1 MDFGFKEK
9 ARKTAEQLNVID
21 DILFRKMAEDKG
33 FCEEVLSTILEKE
46 IKVLEVTEQK
56 DIMNLQGRS
65 VILDALCRDKNGKR
79 YNIEVQKPDNDDHQR
94 RVRYNA
100 SCITTN
106 FTKEGE
112 RFLKIPDVIIVF
124 ISRFDPFKKGKTM
137 YHVDRVLRETG
148 EVVEN
153 GFSEI
158 YVNAA
163 VKDGSDVS
171 ELMEVFTQKDR
182 YDFKKFPLISARK
195 KQFKVP
201 EKGEAGMCTIV
212 EEFAKEYAIEYAKE
226 EVAKAEAKAAKATAK
241 AEAKAAKAAAK
252 ATGEAV
258 DRLIAALK
266 MSAEQ
271 ACEIIGISM
280 KDYNAYKKQKA

>member
-1 MDFGFKEK
+1 MNTGFKEK
-9 ARKTAEQLNVID
+9 ARRTAEQLNVID

-33 FCEEVLSTILEKE
+33 FCEEVLSTIL
-46 IKVLEVTEQK
+46 
-56 DIMNLQGRS
+56 
-65 VILDALCRDKNGKR
+65 DALCRDRTGKC

-112 RFLKIPDVIIVF
+112 KFLQIPDVIIVF

-137 YHVDRVLRETG
+137 YHVERVLRETG

-171 ELMEVFTQKDR
+171 ELMEVFTQTDK
-182 YDFKKFPLISARK
+182 YDFN
-195 KQFKVP
+195 
-201 EKGEAGMCTIV
+201 
-212 EEFAKEYAIEYAKE
+212 
-226 EVAKAEAKAAKATAK
+226 
-241 AEAKAAKAAAK
+241 
-252 ATGEAV
+252 
-258 DRLIAALK
+258 
-266 MSAEQ
+266 
-271 ACEIIGISM
+271 IIG
-280 KDYNAYKKQKA
+280 KKSPSSTGGG

>member
-1 MDFGFKEK
+1 MDTEFKEK

-21 DILFRKMAEDKG
+21 DILFRKMAGDKG

-112 RFLKIPDVIIVF
+112 KFLKIPDVIIVF

-201 EKGEAGMCTIV
+201 EKGEAGGMCTIV
-212 EEFAKEYAIEYAKE
+212 EEFAKEYAKA
-226 EVAKAEAKAAKATAK
+226 EVAKAEAKAARA
-241 AEAKAAKAAAK
+241 AAKATAK

>member
-1 MDFGFKEK
+1 MNTGFKEK
-9 ARKTAEQLNVID
+9 ARRTAEQLNVID

-56 DIMNLQGRS
+56 DLRNLQGRS
-65 VILDALCRDKNGKR
+65 VILDALCRDRTGKC

-112 RFLKIPDVIIVF
+112 RFLQIPDVIIVF

-171 ELMEVFTQKDR
+171 ELMEVFTQTDK
-182 YDFKKFPLISARK
+182 YDFKRFPLISARK

-201 EKGEAGMCTIV
+201 GKGEAGGMCTIV
-212 EEFAKEYAIEYAKE
+212 EEFAKEYARE
-226 EVAKAEAKAAKATAK
+226 EVAK

-252 ATGEAV
+252 AAAGAAGEAV
-258 DRLIAALK
+258 DRLMAALN
-266 MSAEQ
+266 MGAEQ
-271 ACEIIGISM
+271 ACEIIGITM
-280 KDYNAYKKQKA
+280 NQYEEYKKQRS

>member
-1 MDFGFKEK
+1 MVTEFKEK
-9 ARKTAEQLNVID
+9 ARRTAEQLNVID

-56 DIMNLQGRS
+56 DLRNLQGRS
-65 VILDALCRDKNGKR
+65 VILDALCRDKTGKC

-112 RFLKIPDVIIVF
+112 KFLQIPDVIIVF

-153 GFSEI
+153 GFAEI

-171 ELMEVFTQKDR
+171 ELMEVFTQKDK
-182 YDFKKFPLISARK
+182 YDFEKFPLISARK

-201 EKGEAGMCTIV
+201 EKGEAGGMCTIV
-212 EEFAKEYAIEYAKE
+212 EEFAKEYAKE
-226 EVAKAEAKAAKATAK
+226 EVAKAEAKAAKAAEK
-241 AEAKAAKAAAK
+241 AAAKAAAG
-252 ATGEAV
+252 AAGEAV
-258 DRLIAALK
+258 DRLMAALN
-266 MSAEQ
+266 MGAER
-271 ACEIIGISM
+271 ACEIIGITM
-280 KDYNAYKKQKA
+280 KDYNAYKKQKT

>member
-1 MDFGFKEK
+1 MTIEFKEMVRRTV
-9 ARKTAEQLNVID
+9 AQLNVID

-33 FCEEVLSTILEKE
+33 FCEEVLSTILGKE
-46 IKVLEVTEQK
+46 IEVLEVTEQK
-56 DIMNLQGRS
+56 DIKNLQGRS
-65 VILDALCRDKNGKR
+65 VILDALCRDKTGKC

-94 RVRYNA
+94 RIRYNA

-112 RFLKIPDVIIVF
+112 KFLQIPDVIIVF

-148 EVVEN
+148 DVVEN

-171 ELMEVFTQKDR
+171 ELMDVFTQKDK
-182 YDFKKFPLISARK
+182 YDFQRFPQISARK

-201 EKGEAGMCTIV
+201 EEGGPGAMCAVV
-212 EEFAKEYAIEYAKE
+212 EELAKAYAKE
-226 EVAKAEAKAAKATAK
+226 EVAKATAKEIAK
-241 AEAKAAKAAAK
+241 AEAKAAKEAAKAAAQ

-258 DRLIAALK
+258 DRFIAALHLDT
-266 MSAEQ
+266 EQ
-271 ACEIIGISM
+271 ACEIMGITV
-280 KDYNAYKKQKA
+280 KDYEAYKKQKS